1 MPAFQP
7 VTCAAVDSDGVGLS
21 SMYVALDC
29 SRCGDSTPTKFESF
43 TNEQGVIDKWF
54 RSAEPLTLFR
64 SVDAAN
70 YERISM
76 TFSTAM
82 CFGQLRTPWVSIQTN
97 VEPSEFDRNYVR
109 LQFDVGNSTYS
120 VKTMPLPVQA
130 IGRLGHGLDSQPH
143 LDEARGWVEGAQL
156 DNGHWECSDLLDRDL
171 GQRLSTSPDSAPFG
185 FPRDESSPPP
195 LTDPPPPSP
204 SLSVST
210 TLDTFSEAVS
220 PLTLPSPQLPML
232 RSLRAPRARAKRFS
246 SLTVPSGPFIGQGR
260 ITRSR
265 RKAPFEDD
273 ELEPLR
279 KRRRLE

>member
-29 SRCGDSTPTKFESF
+29 LRCGDSTPTKFESF

-64 SVDAAN
+64 LVDAAN

-76 TFSTAM
+76 TFSTA
-82 CFGQLRTPWVSIQTN
+82 I
-97 VEPSEFDRNYVR
+97 

-130 IGRLGHGLDSQPH
+130 IGQLEHGLDSQPH

-156 DNGHWECSDLLDRDL
+156 DNGHWGCSDLLDPDL

-185 FPRDESSPPP
+185 LPRDESSPAP

-210 TLDTFSEAVS
+210 LDTFSETIS
-220 PLTLPSPQLPML
+220 PLTLPSPQLPVP
-232 RSLRAPRARAKRFS
+232 RSLRIPRARDKRFS
-246 SLTVPSGPFIGQGR
+246 PLTVPNSPPNGQGR
-260 ITRSR
+260 VTRSQ
-265 RKAPFEDD
+265 KAKGTSEDD
-273 ELEPLR
+273 ELEPPR
-279 KRRRLE
+279 KRRRLERARGGSIAKGHDFLT